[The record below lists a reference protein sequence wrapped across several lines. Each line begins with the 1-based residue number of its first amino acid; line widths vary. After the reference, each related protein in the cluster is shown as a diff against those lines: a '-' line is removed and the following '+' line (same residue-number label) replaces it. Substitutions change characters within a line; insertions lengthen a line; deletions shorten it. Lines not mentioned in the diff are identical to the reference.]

1 MHQETGS
8 VTLQNVLTE
17 TVLCE
22 LLGMNKGKLADLRNQ
37 KGLPF
42 IRLSRTKRLYFERD
56 IIDFFESQRTILN
69 RSEMDLN

>member
-1 MHQETGS
+1 MSQETGS

-22 LLGMNKGKLADLRNQ
+22 LLGMTKGKLADLRNQ